1 MTGIERDFYESQYAK
16 GIAVG
21 MSYIRD
27 GTITFRHRKR
37 LFTFHAEDVM
47 SEVEYNG
54 SFYVAPVRVLKA
66 LERKLK
72 GDGNGKR

>member
-1 MTGIERDFYESQYAK
+1 MTERQFYESQYAK

-27 GTITFRHRKR
+27 GTITFRHRSR
-37 LFTFHAEDVM
+37 TFTFHAEDVIG
-47 SEVEYNG
+47 EVEYNG
-54 SFYVAPVRVLKA
+54 SFYVAPVKALKA

-72 GDGNGKR
+72 GKGERHG